1 MTWET
6 LPEAVAA
13 QAHRAEATVS
23 FGTSDRREVLTYPAF
38 TGQIAAAAAGFA
50 RQGVHPGDRVMLRV
64 NGSRE
69 GVLAL
74 LGLMHLGAV
83 PVSVKPR
90 VPGAALEQYVATVT
104 RQQQARHAFRVPGHD
119 LHELRLELRPGHA
132 SGPAHRDPEDLAFVQ
147 YTSGSTGMP
156 RPIPLSHRAV
166 LGNVG
171 AISAVAGMGPGHA
184 GLIALPL
191 HHDMGL
197 IGVLT
202 SLVRGIDLVIED
214 PGVLLR
220 RPMAAFRL
228 VRDAECVHSAFPD
241 FMLRYLSARI
251 TEATRREGADAGMFR
266 AWRTVFCGAEPIRR
280 DTVRGFLAAT
290 GPWGFDPTALVFC
303 YGLAEAALMAT
314 WHRYVDAGTSFHTE
328 GPAVG
333 ACLGVPVPGLSLRV
347 VDDSGRSCGQGET
360 GSVQLRG
367 DTLFNGYDGATDH
380 RVTWFDT
387 GDLGCLRSGRLHL
400 SGRRGDRVSV
410 GGVNVFVTDIEQVVA
425 TEPGVAECVVLPY
438 GTSFAVLVVPSWGQ
452 RVDTARVAARV
463 ATDFAVAPEAVLEVA
478 HSAVTRTA
486 SGKPARTHMAADLE
500 RGLRPLLTAS
510 PGSDVSAVPGQP

>member
-1 MTWET
+1 MTCQT

-13 QAHRAEATVS
+13 QAHRAEAAIA
-23 FGTSDRREVLTYPAF
+23 FGTSDRREVLSYPAF
-38 TGQIAAAAAGFA
+38 TEQIAAAAAGFA
-50 RQGVHPGDRVMLRV
+50 HQGVRPGDRVMLRV
-64 NGSRE
+64 SGSRE

-90 VPGAALEQYVATVT
+90 VPGAAPGRYVATVA
-104 RQQQARHAFRVPGHD
+104 RQQQAGHAFRVPGHGLD
-119 LHELRLELRPGHA
+119 DLRLELRSGRVP
-132 SGPAHRDPEDLAFVQ
+132 GPARRDAEDLAFVQ

-166 LGNVG
+166 LGNIG

-220 RPMAAFRL
+220 RPMAALRL

-266 AWRTVFCGAEPIRR
+266 AWRTVFCGAEPIRP

-314 WHRYVDAGTSFHTE
+314 WHRYVDAGTSFHTA
-328 GPAVG
+328 GPAAH
-333 ACLGVPVPGLSLRV
+333 ACLGVPVPGLALRV
-347 VDDSGRSCGQGET
+347 VDASGRACAEGET

-367 DTLFNGYDGATDH
+367 DTLFDGYDGATDH

-410 GGVNVFVTDIEQVVA
+410 GGVNVYAADVEQVA
-425 TEPGVAECVVLPY
+425 AAEPGVAECVVLPH
-438 GTSFAVLVVPSWGQ
+438 GTSFAVVVVPERGR
-452 RVDTARVAARV
+452 RVDTGRLAARV

-478 HSAVTRTA
+478 HSAVVRTA
-486 SGKPARTHMAADLE
+486 SGKPARTHMAAELE
-500 RGLRPLLTAS
+500 RRLRPPVAAR
-510 PGSDVSAVPGQP
+510 PD